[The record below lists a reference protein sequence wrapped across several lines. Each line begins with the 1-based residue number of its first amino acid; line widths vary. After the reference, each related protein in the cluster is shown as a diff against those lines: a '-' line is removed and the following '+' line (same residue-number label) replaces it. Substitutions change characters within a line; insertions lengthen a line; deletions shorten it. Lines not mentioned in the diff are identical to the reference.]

1 MGLLAWHKNF
11 CKGDEQIMKY
21 LSDLNWWKQT
31 ATLVGGVLTALIA
44 FFGALNVHF
53 QWLTSDSVNAFVSL
67 IVAVGALFVGSIAT
81 ILNTYLTKKKKEQAT
96 QVAISYAQDTAT
108 TEDAEREK
116 IKAIVEQVLEAQGVT
131 STEEETKSSAT
142 TK

>member
-1 MGLLAWHKNF
+1 MF
-11 CKGDEQIMKY
+11 IMKY

-53 QWLTSDSVNAFVSL
+53 QWLTADSVNAFVSL
-67 IVAVGALFVGSIAT
+67 IVAVGALFVGSLAT
-81 ILNTYLTKKKKEQAT
+81 WLNTYLTSKKKDEAT
-96 QVAISYAQDTAT
+96 TVAISYAQDAAAK
-108 TEDAEREK
+108 EDAEYEK
-116 IKAIVEQVLEAQGVT
+116 IKAVVAQVLAAQNT
-131 STEEETKSSAT
+131 ASTSSTEEETKSTAT

>member
-1 MGLLAWHKNF
+1 MPLLAWHKNF

-53 QWLTSDSVNAFVSL
+53 QWLTADSVNAFVSL
-67 IVAVGALFVGSIAT
+67 IVAFGALFVGSIAT
-81 ILNTYLTKKKKEQAT
+81 ILNTYLTNKKKEQAT
-96 QVAISYAQDTAT
+96 TVAISYAQDAAT
-108 TEDAEREK
+108 TEDAEYEK
-116 IKAIVEQVLEAQGVT
+116 IKAVVAQVLAAQNT
-131 STEEETKSSAT
+131 ASTPSTESDTASK
-142 TK
+142 

>member
-53 QWLTSDSVNAFVSL
+53 QWLTADSVNAFVSL

-96 QVAISYAQDTAT
+96 QVAISYAQDTAAK
-108 TEDAEREK
+108 EDAEYEK
-116 IKAIVEQVLEAQGVT
+116 IKAVVAQVLAAQNT
-131 STEEETKSSAT
+131 ASTPSTESDTASK
-142 TK
+142 

>member
-1 MGLLAWHKNF
+1 MDLLVWHKNF

-53 QWLTSDSVNAFVSL
+53 QWLTANSVNAFVSL
-67 IVAVGALFVGSIAT
+67 IVAIGALFVGSIAT
-81 ILNTYLTKKKKEQAT
+81 ILNTYLTNKKKEQAT
-96 QVAISYAQDTAT
+96 TVAISYAQDAAAK
-108 TEDAEREK
+108 EDAEYEK
-116 IKAIVEQVLEAQGVT
+116 IKSVVAQVLAAQNT
-131 STEEETKSSAT
+131 ASTPSAESDT
-142 TK
+142 ASK

>member
-1 MGLLAWHKNF
+1 
-11 CKGDEQIMKY
+11 MKY

-53 QWLTSDSVNAFVSL
+53 QWMTADSVNAFVSL

-116 IKAIVEQVLEAQGVT
+116 IKAIVEQVLEAQNAGVT
-131 STEEETKSSAT
+131 STEEETKSTAT

>member
-1 MGLLAWHKNF
+1 
-11 CKGDEQIMKY
+11 MKY

-44 FFGALNVHF
+44 FFGTLNVHF

-81 ILNTYLTKKKKEQAT
+81 ILNTYLTNKKKEQAT
-96 QVAISYAQDTAT
+96 TVAISYAQDAAAK
-108 TEDAEREK
+108 EDAEYEK
-116 IKAIVEQVLEAQGVT
+116 IKSVVEQVLSAQNT
-131 STEEETKSSAT
+131 ASTPSTEEETKSSAT